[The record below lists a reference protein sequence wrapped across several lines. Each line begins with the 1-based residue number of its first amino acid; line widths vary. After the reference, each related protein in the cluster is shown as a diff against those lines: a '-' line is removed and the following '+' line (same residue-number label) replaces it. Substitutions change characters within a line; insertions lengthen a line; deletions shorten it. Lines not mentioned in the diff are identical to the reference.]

1 MSPVYAICF
10 RNSYLS
16 AELKYDQIIQLD
28 RAHLW
33 HPFTPAS
40 PWMDPDFHPISIQ
53 AGEGAWLIASD
64 GKRYLDGNS
73 SIWTNLHG
81 HRNPKLD
88 AAIFDQ
94 LGRIAHSSFLGLT
107 HEPAVR
113 LAAELV
119 SFANHPE
126 LRPRLNRV
134 FFSDDGSTA
143 MEAGLKMIL
152 QGFSQTGEPQ
162 RTEFISPEGAYHG
175 DTVGAMS
182 LGKSETFHHPFQPV
196 LFPTRKVMA
205 PACYRCP
212 FNRAKPELE
221 DARRYRKCNFE
232 CAALAEEEIQ
242 KAGSRLAAWVLE
254 PKVQGAA
261 GMIMHPEGYAQKTAA
276 AARRVGAKVLFDE
289 VLTGCYRTGT
299 ALAAHSEGVM
309 PDVVALAKGL
319 TGGYLPLAAT
329 LTTEEVFIPFLGET
343 EKTFFH
349 GHSYTA
355 NPLGCAVA
363 SVNLK
368 LLLEQD
374 GEKRRSHIFQ
384 TLQEVSK
391 RFWQHPNVGDVRQEG
406 GILAI
411 EVVANRTTRA
421 RFPAKERRG
430 ARICRAAQDLG
441 LITRPIGDV
450 LVLMP
455 PFCSTDGEIETM
467 AESLYQG
474 ILREI
479 PV

>member
-1 MSPVYAICF
+1 
-10 RNSYLS
+10 
-16 AELKYDQIIQLD
+16 
-28 RAHLW
+28 
-33 HPFTPAS
+33 
-40 PWMDPDFHPISIQ
+40 MDPEFHPVSIQ

-81 HRNPKLD
+81 HRHPKLD
-88 AAIFDQ
+88 AALFDQ

-107 HEPAVR
+107 HEPAAR
-113 LAAELV
+113 LASELV
-119 SFANHPE
+119 SFANDPDLHPK
-126 LRPRLNRV
+126 LNRV

-152 QGFSQTGEPQ
+152 QGFSQAGEPL
-162 RTEFISPEGAYHG
+162 RREFISPDGAYHG
-175 DTVGAMS
+175 DTIGAMS
-182 LGKSETFHHPFQPV
+182 LGKSETFHHHFQTF

-212 FNRAKPELE
+212 FNRAKPERE

-232 CAALAEEEIQ
+232 CATLAEEEIH
-242 KAGSRLAAWVLE
+242 KVGHRLAAWVLE

-261 GMIMHPEGYAQKTAA
+261 GMIMHPEGYAQRTAA
-276 AARRVGAKVLFDE
+276 AARKVGARVLFDE
-289 VLTGCYRTGT
+289 VLTGCHRTGT
-299 ALAAHSEGVM
+299 ALAAHSQRVM

-329 LTTEEVFIPFLGET
+329 LTTEKVFAPFHGDP

-363 SVNLK
+363 TANLG
-368 LLLEQD
+368 LLSGRD
-374 GEKRRSHIFQ
+374 AEKQRHRIFRS
-384 TLQEVSK
+384 LQEVSK
-391 RFWQHPNVGDVRQEG
+391 QFWQHPNVGDVRQEG

-411 EVVANRTTRA
+411 EIVRNRSTRA
-421 RFPAKERRG
+421 RFPSKEKRG

-441 LITRPIGDV
+441 LITRPVGDV

-455 PFCSTDGEIETM
+455 PFCTTDEEIEKM
-467 AESLYQG
+467 AESLFQG
-474 ILREI
+474 IRKEM
-479 PV
+479 PA